1 MHSLRVNVFPMNE
14 WIHSLWMDEY
24 VALTCLFTQSSMSVA
39 MISAVVKH
47 ESVQKSLRIV
57 ITKCYIQ
64 LYIFS
69 TLYLKQQ
76 QQQHN
81 LSGIRKALSFLKHE
95 EFPTNTSASHNCSRL
110 PLSLKVIVQVDVTEI
125 Q

>member
-1 MHSLRVNVFPMNE
+1 
-14 WIHSLWMDEY
+14 
-24 VALTCLFTQSSMSVA
+24 MSVA
-39 MISAVVKH
+39 TISAVVKH
-47 ESVQKSLRIV
+47 KSVQKSLRIV

-64 LYIFS
+64 LYILS

-76 QQQHN
+76 QQQQQQQQNN

-95 EFPTNTSASHNCSRL
+95 EFPTNTSASHNCSRP